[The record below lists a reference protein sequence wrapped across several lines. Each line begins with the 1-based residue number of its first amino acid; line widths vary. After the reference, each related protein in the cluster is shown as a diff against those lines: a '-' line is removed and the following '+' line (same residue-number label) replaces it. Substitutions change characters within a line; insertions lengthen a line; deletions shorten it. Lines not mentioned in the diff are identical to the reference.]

1 MRRHFLAVVLT
12 ICVSLASSCTREAPK
27 EVPPKLEEQQKYKLE
42 RVGPANVVQL
52 YADGFEQ
59 LKTQEKILVYY
70 LSLAAL
76 AGRDIAIDQHHR
88 SALEVRQ
95 LLSRSINTQQ
105 GLIQPS

>member
-1 MRRHFLAVVLT
+1 
-12 ICVSLASSCTREAPK
+12 
-27 EVPPKLEEQQKYKLE
+27 
-42 RVGPANVVQL
+42 VVQL

-95 LLSRSINTQQ
+95 VLEQIHRNSAGVDPTVLKKLDDTEAFY
-105 GLIQPS
+105 